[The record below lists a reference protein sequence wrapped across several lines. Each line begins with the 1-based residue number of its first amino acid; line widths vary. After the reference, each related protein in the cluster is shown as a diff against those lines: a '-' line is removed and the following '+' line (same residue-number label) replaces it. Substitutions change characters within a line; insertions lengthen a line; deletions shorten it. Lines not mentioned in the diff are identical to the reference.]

1 MGKTKENEAKTLKSM
16 TDFLATQAKEIKA
29 AGGGKRAPRSAD
41 SLRKNAATRLI
52 RAMGDR
58 GWAESKPGE
67 YALNGHTVN
76 FNTEGANH
84 VLVDGDIV
92 LEFGTKPISLLD
104 RYMKMAEAVT
114 AESTSA

>member
-1 MGKTKENEAKTLKSM
+1 MGKTKERTLKSM
-16 TDFLATQAKEIKA
+16 KDFLATQAKEIKA
-29 AGGGKRAPRSAD
+29 AGGGKRAPRSAE
-41 SLRKNAATRLI
+41 SLRKNAETRLI

-58 GWAESKPGE
+58 GWAETQPGV

-104 RYMKMAEAVT
+104 RYMKMAEVVST
-114 AESTSA
+114 ESTPA